1 MLNHGESPNTVVD
14 YCLQGGWAAGAVPP
28 NVEAHAFC
36 EQWRNTLLTARR
48 SWEEAGTTRSQQ
60 DGV

>member
-1 MLNHGESPNTVVD
+1 VD
-14 YCLQGGWAAGAVPP
+14 YYLQGGWAAGAVPP

-48 SWEEAGTTRSQQ
+48 SWEEAGTPRSQQ